1 MFQLLFKYEF
11 VGVGGWGV
19 VVSLSSLE
27 GGDRPLSS
35 GLSPDSIIESGFLK
49 KYKHI
54 QNRLTHT

>member
-1 MFQLLFKYEF
+1 M
-11 VGVGGWGV
+11 GVGGGGV